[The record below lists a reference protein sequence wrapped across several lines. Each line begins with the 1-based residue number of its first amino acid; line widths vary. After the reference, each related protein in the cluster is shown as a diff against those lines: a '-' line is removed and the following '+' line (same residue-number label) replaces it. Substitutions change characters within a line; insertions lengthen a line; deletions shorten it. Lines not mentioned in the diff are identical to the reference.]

1 LSEKSPTT
9 EHSPAAPP
17 PPLTEVESHGVERIP
32 DADRTATPLDLF
44 RLAFGGANTFSTCV
58 LGAFPILFGL
68 SFWQGLA
75 ATLLGVVAGALIL
88 CPMAVFGPVN
98 GTNNAVSSSAHLGV
112 HGRVVGSFLS
122 LLTAVAFFSIS
133 VWSSGDAL
141 VGGAHRLFG
150 LERSTPSYVVAYT
163 LFAVLVLAVCVY
175 GFRFMLF
182 VNKVAVTSASLLF
195 LLGAI
200 AFAGD
205 FDPSYAGVF
214 TDSAGAA
221 TRSLFW
227 PSFIGA
233 ALIVLSN
240 PVSFGAFLGD
250 WSRYIPASTPRRK
263 VIGAA
268 FLSQI
273 ATLLPFLF
281 GLSTAS
287 IIAAKA
293 PEYVDPAAPDFVG
306 GLLAISPSWFF
317 LPVCLLALIGGLST
331 GTTSLYGTGLDFS
344 SVFPRLSRVRAT
356 VLVGVLSI
364 GFIFVG
370 RFGLDLVRSISTF
383 ATMIITCTTPWMVVM
398 ILGFWTRRGWYDPEA
413 LQVFNRRQRGGR
425 YWFAHGW
432 NWRGMTA
439 WWVSA
444 LLGVLF
450 TNIPGQFVGPLGDL
464 AGGVDISLPLS
475 LVVSAVLF
483 LTLLRL
489 FPEPRAVYGPDG
501 ARLVRTA
508 DVPVPPITG
517 PGAPADT
524 APVLAVDGSCGVV
537 WGPAGA
543 RRAGPR
549 HPFRARAD
557 GSRLVARFPS
567 PRTSEARAART
578 TTHHRHPPTGPL
590 TIGTRTHS
598 PRPVRTSGSRRD
610 VRGGTGSEREV
621 SVSVVVSSPTDRMEP
636 PCSASGEAPGLGEP
650 DFSAPGAGETS
661 SASGSSETGS
671 LSGVGASEPETEKD
685 SGLAVTPSV
694 SQRCLVELS
703 RTLTTTSAS
712 VSVMTGAMAS
722 PSLHRGSNS
731 PCTVKS

>member
-1 LSEKSPTT
+1 MSPEPQRLSPVS
-9 EHSPAAPP
+9 SPAPS
-17 PPLTEVESHGVERIP
+17 LTEVETHGVDRIP
-32 DADRTATPLDLF
+32 DAERTATPLDLF

-75 ATLLGVVAGALIL
+75 ATLLGVVMGALIL

-150 LERSTPSYVVAYT
+150 LTRGNLSYVVAYA
-163 LFAVLVLAVCVY
+163 LFAGLVLAVCVY
-175 GFRFMLF
+175 GFRLMLF
-182 VNKVAVTSASLLF
+182 VNKVAVPSAGLLF

-214 TDSAGAA
+214 TDSADAA

-273 ATLLPFLF
+273 ATLLPFVF
-281 GLSTAS
+281 GLATAS
-287 IIAAKA
+287 IIATKV

-306 GLLAISPSWFF
+306 GLLAISPGWYF
-317 LPVCLLALIGGLST
+317 LPVCLLALIGGMAT
-331 GTTSLYGTGLDFS
+331 GTTALYGTGLDFS

-356 VLVGVLSI
+356 LLVGGLSI
-364 GFIFVG
+364 AFIFIG

-383 ATMIITCTTPWMVVM
+383 ATVIITCTTPWMVVM
-398 ILGFWTRRGWYDPEA
+398 MLGYWTRRGWYDPDA

-439 WWVSA
+439 WWVAA
-444 LLGVLF
+444 LIGVLF

-464 AGGVDISLPLS
+464 AAGVDISLPLS
-475 LVVSAVLF
+475 LVVAAVLF
-483 LTLLRL
+483 LALLRL
-489 FPEPRAVYGPDG
+489 FPEPRAVYGPEG
-501 ARLVRTA
+501 ARLARTVE
-508 DVPVPPITG
+508 VPVPPITG
-517 PGAPADT
+517 PGAK
-524 APVLAVDGSCGVV
+524 
-537 WGPAGA
+537 
-543 RRAGPR
+543 
-549 HPFRARAD
+549 AD
-557 GSRLVARFPS
+557 GEPLSDPS
-567 PRTSEARAART
+567 ATLRA
-578 TTHHRHPPTGPL
+578 
-590 TIGTRTHS
+590 
-598 PRPVRTSGSRRD
+598 
-610 VRGGTGSEREV
+610 
-621 SVSVVVSSPTDRMEP
+621 
-636 PCSASGEAPGLGEP
+636 
-650 DFSAPGAGETS
+650 
-661 SASGSSETGS
+661 
-671 LSGVGASEPETEKD
+671 
-685 SGLAVTPSV
+685 
-694 SQRCLVELS
+694 
-703 RTLTTTSAS
+703 
-712 VSVMTGAMAS
+712 
-722 PSLHRGSNS
+722 
-731 PCTVKS
+731 

>member
-1 LSEKSPTT
+1 MSPQP
-9 EHSPAAPP
+9 ELPAPAPS
-17 PPLTEVESHGVERIP
+17 LTEVESHGVDRIP
-32 DADRTATPLDLF
+32 DAERTASPLDLF

-150 LERSTPSYVVAYT
+150 LDRGNLSYVVAYA
-163 LFAVLVLAVCVY
+163 LFAGLVLAVCVY

-182 VNKVAVTSASLLF
+182 VNKIAVPSASLLF
-195 LLGAI
+195 LIGAV

-214 TDSAGAA
+214 TDSADA
-221 TRSLFW
+221 TTQSLFW

-250 WSRYIPASTPRRK
+250 WSRYIPASTPRRR

-273 ATLLPFLF
+273 ATLLPFVF
-281 GLSTAS
+281 GLGTAS
-287 IIAAKA
+287 IIATKV

-306 GLLAISPSWFF
+306 GLLAISPGWYF
-317 LPVCLLALIGGLST
+317 LPVCLLALIGGMAT
-331 GTTSLYGTGLDFS
+331 GTTALYGTGLDFS
-344 SVFPRLSRVRAT
+344 SVFPRLTRVQAT
-356 VLVGVLSI
+356 LLVGALSI
-364 GFIFVG
+364 AFIFVG
-370 RFGLDLVRSISTF
+370 RFALDLVQSISTF

-398 ILGFWTRRGWYDPEA
+398 MLGYWTRRGWYDPEA

-439 WWVSA
+439 WWVA
-444 LLGVLF
+444 AVIGVLF

-475 LVVSAVLF
+475 LAVAAVLF
-483 LTLLRL
+483 LALLRL

-501 ARLVRTA
+501 PRLARTTE
-508 DVPVPPITG
+508 VPVPPISG
-517 PGAPADT
+517 PGALSVPSAT
-524 APVLAVDGSCGVV
+524 L
-537 WGPAGA
+537 
-543 RRAGPR
+543 RA
-549 HPFRARAD
+549 
-557 GSRLVARFPS
+557 
-567 PRTSEARAART
+567 
-578 TTHHRHPPTGPL
+578 
-590 TIGTRTHS
+590 
-598 PRPVRTSGSRRD
+598 
-610 VRGGTGSEREV
+610 
-621 SVSVVVSSPTDRMEP
+621 
-636 PCSASGEAPGLGEP
+636 
-650 DFSAPGAGETS
+650 
-661 SASGSSETGS
+661 
-671 LSGVGASEPETEKD
+671 
-685 SGLAVTPSV
+685 
-694 SQRCLVELS
+694 
-703 RTLTTTSAS
+703 
-712 VSVMTGAMAS
+712 
-722 PSLHRGSNS
+722 
-731 PCTVKS
+731 